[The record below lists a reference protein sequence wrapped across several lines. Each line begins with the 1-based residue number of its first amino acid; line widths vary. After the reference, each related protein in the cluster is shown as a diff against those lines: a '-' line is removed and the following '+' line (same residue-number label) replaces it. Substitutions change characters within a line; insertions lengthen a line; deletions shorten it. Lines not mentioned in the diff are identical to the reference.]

1 MKLGILPISLIGL
14 AVVTGIGYAVVEG
27 GLFRGEETVEIQG
40 AEVRLG
46 DLRISE
52 TVRANLE
59 ASNAAIL
66 RCEIERGGTILF
78 LEEEGKQV
86 EVGDLVCE
94 LDVSEMVDRGVEQE
108 ITVNRSRADLTKAEE
123 QFAIQEIQNLTDL
136 AKAQLEL
143 RFAEM
148 DLEKYVGR
156 EKVGSDGTAGTV
168 LSGWQ
173 HEIKGLDETILLREQ
188 EMTQAKKELEFTREL
203 VSRDFAAQNDLEQ
216 DELSYERARI
226 AKGQAEREKAL
237 TLEYAHERRLE
248 ELRQA
253 IETSERDLQKTERQA
268 RARLAD
274 YQADMD
280 SARFTLA
287 REEDKLTKIGEQV
300 GKAKIYAPVSG
311 IVVYAREKS
320 RWGSGDP
327 IDEGTSVRERQDIIS
342 IPQAGGM
349 IAEAKLHETSLKKV
363 QVGQKCLVRV
373 DAQPGEL
380 YEGRVD
386 FVAQLPDSGSYW
398 SNPNQRV
405 YRSMIALDGGGEGL
419 RPGMSCNIEILVEDL
434 TNVLFVPRQCVFFD
448 GRETVVFL
456 RKAGETTRRVVRV
469 GQDNA
474 QWVMIEEGLK
484 EGDVVLLAPPSDF
497 KPEGVSPGAPEDGPA
512 AEKVEGSPAG
522 GASGRSPGGSRG
534 GYSGAGGARAG
545 AAGGRGSSAGS
556 GKSAGGRPSGAAGG
570 RPSGAAGG
578 RPSGAKSSA
587 GTGGRP
593 SGSSSGGARSGQA
606 AGKGGK

>member
-1 MKLGILPISLIGL
+1 MKLGILPMSLIGL
-14 AVVTGIGYAVVEG
+14 VVVTGIGYAVVKG

-40 AEVRLG
+40 AQVRLG

-108 ITVNRSRADLTKAEE
+108 ITVNRARADLTKAEE

-156 EKVGSDGTAGTV
+156 EKLGSDGAAGTV

-173 HEIKGLDETILLREQ
+173 HEIMGLDEAIMLREQ
-188 EMTQAKKELEFTREL
+188 ELTQAKKELEFTREL

-253 IETSERDLQKTERQA
+253 IETSDRDLQKTERQA
-268 RARLAD
+268 RAHLAD

-287 REEDKLTKIGEQV
+287 REEDKLTKIGEQI

-311 IVVYAREKS
+311 IVVYARERS

-448 GRETVVFL
+448 GRETVVF
-456 RKAGETTRRVVRV
+456 RREAGETTRRVVRV

-534 GYSGAGGARAG
+534 GYSGGAQAGSARGMGASS
-545 AAGGRGSSAGS
+545 GGRGSSAGS
-556 GKSAGGRPSGAAGG
+556 EKSGGGRPSGGTGG
-570 RPSGAAGG
+570 RPSE
-578 RPSGAKSSA
+578 AKSNA